1 MKMKHILLFFISLVF
16 SASFPVMAQEEDL
29 KDTDTI
35 VKNNKYGLRLGVD
48 LAKPIIS
55 LVDTNYTGFEVLGD
69 FRISKRI
76 YIAAEIGNDKDKQIE
91 ENLVSATKGSYAKIG
106 ADINVYNNWLGMNNA
121 IYVGLRYGFSTFS
134 QELSSYSVYTGNII
148 FPGTIIEDPIEYT
161 GLTAHWSEFIFGI
174 KTEVFT
180 NLFLSINLQL
190 KQKFSEDI
198 PENFDNL
205 FIPGFNRTNDFSDF
219 GVGFGYSVSY
229 LIPIYKK

>member
-1 MKMKHILLFFISLVF
+1 MKMKHILLFFISLML
-16 SASFPVMAQEEDL
+16 SASFSVMAQEENL
-29 KDTDTI
+29 KETDTI
-35 VKNNKYGLRLGVD
+35 VKNNKYGLRLGID

-55 LVDTNYTGFEVLGD
+55 LVDDNFTGFEVLGD

-76 YIAAEIGNDKDKQIE
+76 YIAAEIGADKDDQIE
-91 ENLVSATKGSYAKIG
+91 ANLVSSTKGSYAKIG

-121 IYVGLRYGFSTFS
+121 IYTGLRYGFSTFT
-134 QELSSYSVYTGNII
+134 QELYSYSIYTGDPT

-161 GLTAHWSEFIFGI
+161 GLTAHWGEFIFGV
-174 KTEVFT
+174 KAEVLT